1 MPYIEFMGVES
12 ITGTYSIVLVAI
24 LKIRLMRE
32 EKHTMIHY
40 QDVSRSQKRN
50 IFAQACFMKQVCMG
64 HSLKGYSMDM
74 FKEGDLKDHKKA
86 SYV

>member
-32 EKHTMIHY
+32 EKRTMIHY
-40 QDVSRSQKRN
+40 QDVSRSQN
-50 IFAQACFMKQVCMG
+50 VT
-64 HSLKGYSMDM
+64 SLPKHVS
-74 FKEGDLKDHKKA
+74 
-86 SYV
+86 